1 MKVRWMPYVAIALVS
16 LWGCGGPPADGG
28 GDDDGV
34 AGYMTPVEAA
44 EHVESLWNDAVA
56 IGNGLINGVLG
67 TLMTTVPDLYAVDA
81 SLPNLDLAPVLGL
94 APRMRLPG
102 ETTWRLAVGDW
113 IHDEMTGQWRYE
125 PGADDVLHVRW
136 RALSDAATDNSL
148 SVTWAAT
155 TTITLAD
162 GSFLSAPTA
171 AEIVAHEGSRQIVD
185 LTLTQG
191 WRMTA
196 CGAHEAQRIAI
207 AGSAGDGASGVTFRD
222 LTVASVSDDTWSLT
236 GGADLRSG
244 SLTVAVDLDTTVSA
258 TLQREETD
266 CTITGA
272 AIDEIDVG
280 LSVATPVRDASLTGR
295 VDLVEVSGGV
305 QVQVSAGRFAV
316 GNRRVDIGGVVPP
329 GTQDPATTIALT
341 FAEGAVST
349 LRQFL
354 DQFGLL
360 D

>member
-1 MKVRWMPYVAIALVS
+1 MRVRWMPYVLIALVS

-44 EHVESLWNDAVA
+44 EHLESLGNDAVA
-56 IGNGLINGVLG
+56 IGNGLINGALG
-67 TLMTTVPDLYAVDA
+67 TLMRTVPDPYAVDE
-81 SLPNLDLAPVLGL
+81 SLPYLGLAPVLGL

-102 ETTWRLAVGDW
+102 ETTWSLAVGNW
-113 IHDEMTGQWRYE
+113 SHDEMTGRWRYE
-125 PGADDVLHVRW
+125 SGAADVLNVRW
-136 RALSDAATDNSL
+136 RALSDAATENSL

-162 GSFLSAPTA
+162 GSSLSAPTV
-171 AEIVAHEGSRQIVD
+171 AEVVAHEGSRQIVD
-185 LTLTQG
+185 LTLTQD
-191 WRMTA
+191 WRATS

-207 AGSAGDGASGVTFRD
+207 AGSAGDGAAGVTFRD
-222 LTVASVSDDTWSLT
+222 LAVAWSSDDTWALT

-244 SLTVAVDLDTTVSA
+244 SLTVAVDVDTTVSG
-258 TLQREETD
+258 TLMREETD

-280 LSVATPVRDASLTGR
+280 LSVTTPVRDASLTGK
-295 VDLVEVSGGV
+295 VALVEVSGGV
-305 QVQVSAGRFAV
+305 QVQVSAGRFTV

-329 GTQDPATTIALT
+329 GTEDPTTTIALT
-341 FAEGAVST
+341 FAEGEVST

-354 DQFGLL
+354 DRFGLL